1 MIYKSKDGDISLEKL
16 TRLYA
21 AVVIDMQGEIA
32 EMSLEWF
39 DLYGNKVKLLKYVLV
54 FDYTPPGEDIRDK
67 KVLEF
72 ETKEELLAIMG
83 EVAQFFKNNLGIKS
97 FQLVI

>member
-1 MIYKSKDGDISLEKL
+1 MTIYKSKDGDISLENL
-16 TRLYA
+16 TRLYG

-39 DLYGNKVKLLKYVLV
+39 DLYGDKVKLINYVLV
-54 FDYTPPGEDIRDK
+54 FDYTPPGENQRDK

-72 ETKEELLAIMG
+72 DTKEALIDTMQ
-83 EVAQFFKNNLGIKS
+83 EVAQFFQK
-97 FQLVI
+97 

>member
-1 MIYKSKDGDISLEKL
+1 MIYKSKDGDISLENL

-32 EMSLEWF
+32 EMSLEWH
-39 DLYGNKVKLLKYVLV
+39 DLYGDKVKLLKYVLV
-54 FDYTPPGEDIRDK
+54 FDYTPTGEDVRDK

-72 ETKEELLAIMG
+72 DSKDELLVIMS
-83 EVAQFFKNNLGIKS
+83 EVAQFFQK
-97 FQLVI
+97 

>member
-1 MIYKSKDGDISLEKL
+1 MIYKSKEGDISLENL
-16 TRLYA
+16 TRLYG

-39 DLYGNKVKLLKYVLV
+39 DLYGEKVKLIHYVLV
-54 FDYTPPGEDIRDK
+54 FDYTPPGERQRDK

-72 ETKEELLAIMG
+72 ATKEALIETMQ
-83 EVAQFFKNNLGIKS
+83 EVAQFFQK
-97 FQLVI
+97 

>member
-1 MIYKSKDGDISLEKL
+1 MIYKSKDGDISLENL

-39 DLYGNKVKLLKYVLV
+39 DLYGDKVELKSYVLV
-54 FDYTPPGEDIRDK
+54 FDYTPPGENVRDK
-67 KVLEF
+67 KVIEF
-72 ETKEELLAIMG
+72 ANKEELIETMG
-83 EVAQFFKNNLGIKS
+83 EVAQFFQN
-97 FQLVI
+97 

>member
-1 MIYKSKDGDISLEKL
+1 MIYKSKDGDISLENL
-16 TRLYA
+16 TRLYG

-39 DLYGNKVKLLKYVLV
+39 DLYGDKVAFKSFVLV
-54 FDYTPPGEDIRDK
+54 FDYTLPGENVRDK

-72 ETKEELLAIMG
+72 QTKDELLETMN
-83 EVAQFFKNNLGIKS
+83 EVAQFF
-97 FQLVI
+97 QD

>member
-16 TRLYA
+16 IRLYG

-39 DLYGNKVKLLKYVLV
+39 DLYGDKVKLLEYVLV
-54 FDYTPPGEDIRDK
+54 FDYTPPGEDVRDK
-67 KVLEF
+67 KVLKYK
-72 ETKEELLAIMG
+72 TKEELIATMS
-83 EVAQFFKNNLGIKS
+83 EVAEFFKK
-97 FQLVI
+97 

>member
-1 MIYKSKDGDISLEKL
+1 MIYKSKDGDISLENL
-16 TRLYA
+16 TRLYG

-39 DLYGNKVKLLKYVLV
+39 DLYGDKVKLINYVLV
-54 FDYTPPGEDIRDK
+54 FDYTLPGENQRDK

-72 ETKEELLAIMG
+72 DTKDALIDTMQ
-83 EVAQFFKNNLGIKS
+83 EVAQFFQK
-97 FQLVI
+97 

>member
-1 MIYKSKDGDISLEKL
+1 MIYKSKDGDISLENL

-39 DLYGNKVKLLKYVLV
+39 DLYGDKVKRLKYVLV

-72 ETKEELLAIMG
+72 ETKEELLATMS
-83 EVAQFFKNNLGIKS
+83 EVAEFFKG
-97 FQLVI
+97 

>member
-1 MIYKSKDGDISLEKL
+1 MIYKSKDGDISLENL
-16 TRLYA
+16 TRLYG
-21 AVVIDMQGEIA
+21 AVVIDMQGEVA

-39 DLYGNKVKLLKYVLV
+39 DLYGEKVKFINFVLV

-72 ETKEELLAIMG
+72 ATKEELLEVMS
-83 EVAQFFKNNLGIKS
+83 EVAQFFQK
-97 FQLVI
+97 